1 MGDTVSI
8 AGDDETAQGYLARP
22 ETGRGP
28 GVMVVQEWW
37 GLVPQIKDVCDDL
50 ARNGFV
56 ALAPDL
62 YRGEI
67 AEHTEM
73 DKAGHLMSTLPMDRA
88 ARDMGA
94 AVDFLRGHEAVT
106 GDKIGVVGFCMGGML
121 TLLVAAQQGDKI
133 GAVAPYYGAPLGDA
147 APDWSGLTAPVRGHY
162 ASDDAFFP
170 ADAVKALE
178 AELQG
183 LGKDVRLEVHLSCGH
198 AFTNPANVFGTYD
211 PELTDRCW
219 ASTLAF
225 LHEKLD

>member
-1 MGDTVSI
+1 MGETVSI
-8 AGDDETAQGYLARP
+8 ASNDESAQGYLARP
-22 ETGRGP
+22 ASGHGP

-50 ARNGFV
+50 ARDGFV

-94 AVDFLRGHEAVT
+94 AVDFLRGHEAVR
-106 GDKIGVVGFCMGGML
+106 GGKVGVVGFCMGGML

-133 GAVAPYYGAPLGDA
+133 GAAVPYYGAPMGDA
-147 APDWSGLTAPVRGHY
+147 APNWSGLTAAVHGHY
-162 ASDDAFFP
+162 ASDDNFFP
-170 ADAVKALE
+170 ADGVRALE
-178 AELQG
+178 AELKA
-183 LGKDVRLEVHLSCGH
+183 LGKDVQLEVHPSCGH

-211 PELTDRCW
+211 PELTAKTWKSSID
-219 ASTLAF
+219 F